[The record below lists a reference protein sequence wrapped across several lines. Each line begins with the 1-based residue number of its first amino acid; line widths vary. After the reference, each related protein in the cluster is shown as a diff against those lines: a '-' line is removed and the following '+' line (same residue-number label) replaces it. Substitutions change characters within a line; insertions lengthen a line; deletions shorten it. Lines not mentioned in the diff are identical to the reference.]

1 MGVGIEVGIGIEV
14 GGGCGGGE
22 RDRGGGRCGIIR
34 VGDCPGWD
42 DG

>member
-1 MGVGIEVGIGIEV
+1 M
-14 GGGCGGGE
+14 GGGGGDWCGD

-34 VGDCPGWD
+34 VGDCLGWD